1 MTSSHGSEDLTLD
14 HLRASLAECPVVRFG
29 DYNYFVHPITDGIP
43 LGRPEV
49 LDEVLQALAACGDWS
64 QCDKIVTAESMGF
77 PLASGLAMRV
87 GKPYVFIRKRQYGL
101 PGEVSLKQ
109 TTGYSKTDMFINN
122 IHRGD
127 RVVFVDD
134 VISTGG
140 TLYAIVRA
148 LRMIG
153 AEVTGALIVFEK
165 TKEKARMEKELSLPI
180 KTLLAVEVVDGK
192 LVERA

>member
-1 MTSSHGSEDLTLD
+1 MGLTR
-14 HLRASLAECPVVRFG
+14 LRASLAEAPVVKFG

-43 LGRPEV
+43 LGMPEV
-49 LDEVLQALAACGDWS
+49 LDEVLGELAARGDWAR
-64 QCDKIVTAESMGF
+64 CDKIVTAESMGF
-77 PLASGLAMRV
+77 PLASGLSMRV
-87 GKPYVFIRKRQYGL
+87 RKPYVFIRKRQYGL

-148 LRMIG
+148 LRQIG
-153 AEVTGALIVFEK
+153 AEVTEALIVFEK
-165 TKEKARMEKELSLPI
+165 TREKTRMEKELSLTI
-180 KTLLAVEVVDGK
+180 KTLMAVEVADGR
-192 LVERA
+192 LVERV

>member
-1 MTSSHGSEDLTLD
+1 MALTQ
-14 HLRASLAECPVVRFG
+14 LRASLAECPVVKFG

-43 LGRPEV
+43 LGRPEM
-49 LDEVLQALAACGDWS
+49 LDEVLGEMAARGDWAH
-64 QCDKIVTAESMGF
+64 CDKIVTAESMGF
-77 PLASGLAMRV
+77 PLASGLSMRV
-87 GKPYVFIRKRQYGL
+87 HRPYVFIRKRQYGL

-127 RVVFVDD
+127 RVIFVDD

-148 LRMIG
+148 LRQIG
-153 AEVTGALIVFEK
+153 AEVTQALIVFEK
-165 TKEKARMEKELSLPI
+165 TRELPRMQKELGLPI
-180 KTLLAVEVVDGK
+180 HTLLAVEVVGGK
-192 LVERA
+192 LVERR

>member
-1 MTSSHGSEDLTLD
+1 MALTQ
-14 HLRASLAECPVVRFG
+14 LRASLAECPIVKFG

-49 LDEVLQALAACGDWS
+49 LDEVLGELARRGDWAR
-64 QCDKIVTAESMGF
+64 CDKIVTAESMGF
-77 PLASGLAMRV
+77 PLASGLSMRV
-87 GKPYVFIRKRQYGL
+87 HRPYVFIRKRKYGL

-122 IHRGD
+122 IRKGD

-140 TLYAIVRA
+140 TLTAIVKA
-148 LRMIG
+148 LRGIG
-153 AEVTGALIVFEK
+153 AEIADVLIVFEK
-165 TKEKARMEKELSLPI
+165 TREKARMERELGLTI
-180 KTLLAVEVVDGK
+180 KTLLRVDVVDGK
-192 LVERA
+192 LVEWG